1 MKTKEE
7 IEDKINSLKIEKAMI
22 LDQQRV
28 NKPNKIMTLS
38 TKTMLTVL
46 FIGAA
51 INGAY
56 LNNYKEAFGLML
68 TIIIVLM
75 TWYFERKG
83 K

>member
-1 MKTKEE
+1 
-7 IEDKINSLKIEKAMI
+7 
-22 LDQQRV
+22 
-28 NKPNKIMTLS
+28 MTLS

-56 LNNYKEAFGLML
+56 LNNYKEAYGLML

-75 TWYFERKG
+75 TWYFERKA